1 MSPPSLLP
9 LAAQPRERADAARN
23 RDALLDAAVRL
34 VAEHGVDCVTMETVA
49 AEAGVGKGT
58 LFRRY
63 GSRAGLMA
71 AILDQSE
78 ATFQGRVLSGPPPLG
93 PGAPPLDRLL
103 AFGPARLRQNLA
115 HAELL
120 IAAEAF
126 NGRAAP
132 GVHAFGVMHVRHL
145 LEAVGTTGD
154 LPVLAGSL
162 LAPLDITTAV
172 MQVEVQHVAVERVE
186 AAWVDLVRRV
196 AGQ

>member
-1 MSPPSLLP
+1 MSSPPLLP
-9 LAAQPRERADAARN
+9 LADQPRERADAARN

-34 VAEHGVDCVTMETVA
+34 VAERGVSCVTMETVA

-63 GSRAGLMA
+63 GSRAGLMG
-71 AILDQSE
+71 AILDRSE
-78 ATFQGRVLSGPPPLG
+78 ATFQQRVLHGPPPLG
-93 PGAPPLDRLL
+93 PGAPPLERLL
-103 AFGPARLRQNLA
+103 AFGPARLRQNLT

-126 NGRAAP
+126 NGRSAP

-145 LEAVGTTGD
+145 LEASGTTGD

-162 LAPLDITTAV
+162 LAPLDVTTAR
-172 MQVEVQHVAVERVE
+172 MQVEVQHIPVERVA
-186 AAWVDLVRRV
+186 AAWEDIVRRV
-196 AGQ
+196 AGR